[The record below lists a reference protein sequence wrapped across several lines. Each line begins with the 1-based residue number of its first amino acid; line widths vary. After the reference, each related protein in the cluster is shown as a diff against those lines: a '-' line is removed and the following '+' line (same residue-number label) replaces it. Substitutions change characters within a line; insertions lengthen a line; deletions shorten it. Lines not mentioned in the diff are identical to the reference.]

1 MKTLQYKRKLSQ
13 ALLAILILFLFGM
26 SAVLT
31 ISIRNATADA
41 ASYKKLGTESNFC
54 YTVTQNARYSGDWIE
69 VYFTSPSSYYA
80 YDITVTGKTSDGK
93 TINIGEKSNYYTQPA
108 FAPSLTAF
116 SNRSTSSTKNAVLSN
131 KKNTFRMRC
140 ELVKNKNH
148 HFRMRVRTAGTYT
161 IKIRPAYDKVTTY
174 KQSNGLLQSKI
185 WVNEFP
191 DYSHQQAVMVAYL
204 NRYDIRAFCEAIDSK
219 KSADKTPG
227 AVGKAL
233 YSTLNNAVGFIPY
246 VGTASDV
253 ISYISDL
260 LDAIEGKLYSE
271 KTQDRTIAAVNKV
284 ANQPN
289 YNKSWTTGVK
299 IVIKRSR
306 FGFNCDV
313 SASAWNDKRSSASAT
328 VSAYLGL
335 AGQFYNFCDWNV

>member
-26 SAVLT
+26 STVLI

-41 ASYKKLGTESNFC
+41 ASYQKLGTGSTSC
-54 YTVTQNARYSGDWIE
+54 YTVTKKVSADGYID

-80 YDITVTGKTSDGK
+80 YDITVTGKTSGGK

-116 SNRSTSSTKNAVLSN
+116 SNRSTSGTKNAVLSN
-131 KKNTFRMRC
+131 KKDTFLMRC

-191 DYSHQQAVMVAYL
+191 DYSHQQAVMIAYL
-204 NRYDIRAFCEAIDSK
+204 NRYDIRAFCEAIDSQ
-219 KSADKTPG
+219 KSANKTPD
-227 AVGKAL
+227 AVCKAL

-246 VGTASDV
+246 VGTASGV
-253 ISYISDL
+253 INYISDL

-299 IVIKRSR
+299 IVIKRSKY
-306 FGFNCDV
+306 GFNCDV
-313 SASAWNDKRSSASAT
+313 SASAWNDKTNSAT